1 MSILV
6 PLLLTLLVLSG
17 CHTAVLLHTSNFLKE
32 SIRLLD
38 ELLEA
43 KVGLVLMDQL

>member
-17 CHTAVLLHTSNFLKE
+17 CHMAVLLHTSNFLKE